1 MIDVDPQ
8 NLAYALVQLAHNFGA
23 VAVTGGAVAGWMT
36 QRRAA
41 AQATALVWL
50 TLAGWALQAA
60 SGAGFGLISLAY
72 YGQFPDLHGVAVAAL
87 LIKLSCATAALI
99 LSTLLLKF
107 SSAWS
112 AARRRNVWSVLVGL
126 AATAL
131 SAAAFLRWFA

>member
-1 MIDVDPQ
+1 MDPQ
-8 NLAYALVQLAHNFGA
+8 NLAYALIQLAHNFGA
-23 VAVTGGAVAGWMT
+23 VAVTGGAVAGWVT
-36 QRRAA
+36 QRHDPG
-41 AQATALVWL
+41 QATRLVWL
-50 TLAGWALQAA
+50 VLAGWALQAA

-87 LIKLSCATAALI
+87 ALKLGCATLALV

-107 SSAWS
+107 AGAWS
-112 AARRRNVWSVLVGL
+112 TARRHSVWSVLVGL